1 MLEMD
6 KVACLTYVHEQQK
19 CIALL
24 YDHTAIH
31 ISANLMQYNKLESE
45 FKALILAR
53 ITEDTNKKI

>member
-31 ISANLMQYNKLESE
+31 ISANLRQYNKLESE
-45 FKALILAR
+45 FKKLI
-53 ITEDTNKKI
+53 IKKMGVIK